1 MKPERYMDEEELIQR
16 GVDALI
22 RELGPVEAIRLLN
35 MPRKKRMES
44 VKRHRM
50 WQKQLKRDEFF
61 KEIFGQ

>member
-44 VKRHRM
+44 VKRHRL

-61 KEIFGQ
+61 KEIFGH

>member
-44 VKRHRM
+44 VKRHRL

>member
-44 VKRHRM
+44 VKRHRA
-50 WQKQLKRDEFF
+50 WQKQLKRDDFF